1 MQHPLPAWL
10 DTLSPAQLHT
20 LAQGAQPEHMGD
32 TASATPLTH
41 TLPCGAQLQALR
53 WSPLSGHA
61 PRAPTVVL
69 LHGGSGSWS
78 HWLRTIG
85 ALRRAGRTVW
95 ALDLPGQGAS
105 DLPQGVRD
113 ADDVA
118 RILAHT
124 LPAWLHNVGDGE
136 QGMHVAGF
144 SFGALVAAFWAH
156 EGGTRTG
163 IERLVLV
170 GAPGLGLMHRP
181 AYTLRAWQHLDDP
194 REQIAA
200 HWHNLG
206 ALMVHD
212 MNCIDASTLTQH
224 IARVRRDRLPR
235 RRLSATDA
243 LARLLPQLP
252 CPVRAIYGEH
262 DALYPTR
269 LDMVQALFEQNA
281 SGTMVRIAAAGH
293 WVMHEQPTALNAA
306 LLQALQS

>member
-1 MQHPLPAWL
+1 MPPPLPAWL
-10 DTLSPAQLHT
+10 DALSPAQLHA
-20 LAQGAQPEHMGD
+20 LAQGAQPDRMGD
-32 TASATPLTH
+32 TACATPLTH
-41 TLPCGAQLQALR
+41 ALPCGAQLQALR
-53 WSPLSGHA
+53 WSPLSDHA

-124 LPAWLHNVGDGE
+124 LPVWLRSMGDGA
-136 QGMHVAGF
+136 QGVDVVGF

-156 EGGTRTG
+156 EGGAQMG

-170 GAPGLGLMHRP
+170 GAPALGLMPRP
-181 AYTLRAWQHLDDP
+181 AYTLRGWQHL
-194 REQIAA
+194 REPLGQIAA

-212 MNCIDASTLTQH
+212 MGCIDAATLTQH

-243 LARLLPQLP
+243 LAQLLPQLP
-252 CPVRAIYGEH
+252 CPVWAIYGEH